1 MKYKQ
6 SSKTSKRKLYDI
18 ESIIT
23 HKIKGKKKYYLIKW
37 KGYPIIDCSWEPL
50 SHLSNVIDIIKE
62 FEQNYPFSIDH
73 KALKEF
79 KIEYKKYKYKK
90 KSKKNKLQNNK
101 IIIDLCNMNL
111 CSKDEGTKMEEDFI
125 IKKIE
130 NKMEKNIFN
139 ENVVNENKIVEII
152 INDSSNFMDNIN
164 NDETSKLI
172 KPILIW

>member
-23 HKIKGKKKYYLIKW
+23 CKIKGKKKYYLIKW

-79 KIEYKKYKYKK
+79 KMGYKKYKYKK

-111 CSKDEGTKMEEDFI
+111 CSKEEGTKEKENFI
-125 IKKIE
+125 IKNIE

-139 ENVVNENKIVEII
+139 EKVVNENKIVEII
-152 INDSSNFMDNIN
+152 INDSFNFMDNIN